1 MVDWQSLPFG
11 VFGPALLR
19 LALLAAVGALTAFV
33 FGTIAG
39 LWVLVVGLAILLAVY
54 MGYAG
59 RLAAWLEAPRL
70 DDIPNGFGLW
80 ADVFARLYRQRRA
93 TESNERRLLENEERF

>member
-1 MVDWQSLPFG
+1 MVDWQSLRFG
-11 VFGPALLR
+11 VLGPALLR
-19 LALLAAVGALTAFV
+19 LALLSPGGALTAFV
-33 FGTIAG
+33 FGTLAG
-39 LWVLVVGLAILLAVY
+39 LWGRVVGLAILLAVY
-54 MGYAG
+54 MGSAG

-93 TESNERRLLENEERF
+93 AESNDRGLLQKEGRC